1 MFTTSR
7 LERAGFAARRSVV
20 MARNGMV
27 ATSQP
32 LATEAGVAILKKGGN
47 AFDAAIATALTLG
60 VVEPMSTNIGGDAFL
75 LYRWAADGQIY
86 GVNGSGRCPQNLTL
100 EALRRQGMQGIPRY
114 GWGSVTVPGAIDAF
128 VEVQR
133 RHGKLTFAEV
143 LEPAI
148 YYASAGFPVSEIIA
162 QQWQAAVPVL
172 SQFPT
177 SVQTYLVDGKA
188 PQAGDVHRQPNLART
203 LQLLASEGKDAF
215 YRGDIARRIV
225 QFSQATGGFLTLE
238 DLASHTTEW
247 VEPLRTDYR
256 GHTVLELPP
265 NGQGI
270 TALMALNVLEGF
282 NVGTMEYGS
291 AAYYHLLIEA
301 TKQAFADRN
310 RYIADPAHATIPIAG
325 LLSKAYATARRH
337 DITLDHASAYVPGN
351 PAAFGNTVYVAC
363 VDRERNVVSLIHS
376 LFESISFGSGIVAG
390 DTGICLQNRGASFV
404 AEPDHPNVLAP
415 GKRPFQTIIPAMIL
429 KDERPWLC
437 YGVMGGDMQVQGHV
451 QVALNMIDFAM
462 NVQEAIEAPRY
473 RIMGGRRVALERAIS
488 PAVRAT
494 LAAMGHDLVPY
505 DDPSIQSP
513 NAYGGGQAILIDEE
527 RGVLQGGSDY
537 RKDGCAIG
545 Y

>member
-1 MFTTSR
+1 MFDTFR
-7 LERAGFAARRSVV
+7 LERGAFPVQRSVV

-32 LATEAGVAILKKGGN
+32 LATEAGVAILKQGGN

-60 VVEPMSTNIGGDAFL
+60 VVEPMSTGIGGDAFL
-75 LYRWAADGQIY
+75 LYRWAADGNIY
-86 GVNGSGRCPQNLTL
+86 GVNGSGRCPRRLTL
-100 EALRRQGMQGIPRY
+100 EALRQQGFQGVPTH
-114 GWGSVTVPGAIDAF
+114 GWGSVSVPGAIDAF

-133 RHGKLTFAEV
+133 RHGKLTFAAV

-148 YYASAGFPVSEIIA
+148 YYAREGFPVSEVIA
-162 QQWQAAVPVL
+162 NQWEAAVPLL
-172 SQFPT
+172 SHFPT
-177 SVQTYLVDGKA
+177 SAQNYLVQGQA

-203 LQLLASEGKDAF
+203 LQLLAAEGKEAF

-225 QFSQATGGFLTLE
+225 QFSQATGGFFELE
-238 DLASHTTEW
+238 DFASHTTEW

-270 TALMALNVLEGF
+270 TALMMLNVLEGF
-282 NVGTMEYGS
+282 ALGAMEYGS

-310 RYIADPAHATIPIAG
+310 RYIADPAFAQVPVEG
-325 LLSKAYATARRH
+325 LLSKAYASARRQ
-337 DITLDHASAYVPGN
+337 DILRDRASDYRPGN
-351 PAAFGNTVYVAC
+351 PANFSNTVYVTC
-363 VDRERNVVSLIHS
+363 VDSERNVVSLIHS
-376 LFESISFGSGIVAG
+376 LYMGFGSGVVAG
-390 DTGICLQNRGASFV
+390 DTGICLQNRGAGFV
-404 AEPDHPNVLAP
+404 ADPSHPNALAP

-429 KDERPWLC
+429 QDEQPWLC
-437 YGVMGGDMQVQGHV
+437 YGVMGGDMQAQGHA
-451 QVALNMIDFAM
+451 QVAINMLDFGM

-473 RIMGGRRVALERAIS
+473 RIMGGRHVALERAI
-488 PAVRAT
+488 PHAVRNE
-494 LAAMGHDLVPY
+494 LAAMGHTLTAYGDQ
-505 DDPSIQSP
+505 SIS
-513 NAYGGGQAILIDEE
+513 YGGGQGILIDYA
-527 RGVLQGGSDY
+527 RGVLQGGSDH

>member
-1 MFTTSR
+1 
-7 LERAGFAARRSVV
+7 
-20 MARNGMV
+20 MV

-32 LATEAGVAILKKGGN
+32 LAAEAGVAILKKGGN

-60 VVEPMSTNIGGDAFL
+60 VVEPMSTSIGGDAFL
-75 LYRWAADGQIY
+75 LYRWAADGKIY

-100 EALRRQGMQGIPRY
+100 EALRRQGIQGIPRY

-133 RHGKLTFAEV
+133 RHGKLSFAEV

-148 YYASAGFPVSEIIA
+148 YYASEGFPVSEIIA

-177 SVQTYLVDGKA
+177 SAQTYLVDGKA

-225 QFSQATGGFLTLE
+225 QFSQATEGFLTPE

-256 GHTVLELPP
+256 GYTVLELPP

-270 TALMALNVLEGF
+270 TALMVLNVLEGF
-282 NVGTMEYGS
+282 NVGAMEYGS

-301 TKQAFADRN
+301 TKQAFVDRN
-310 RYIADPAHATIPIAG
+310 RYIADPAYATIPVAG
-325 LLSKAYATARRH
+325 LLSKAYAAARRR
-337 DITLDHASAYVPGN
+337 DLSLECASDYVPGS

-363 VDRERNVVSLIHS
+363 VDSERNVVSLIHS
-376 LFESISFGSGIVAG
+376 LFESISFGSGVVAG

-404 AEPDHPNVLAP
+404 AEPDHPNVMAP

-429 KDERPWLC
+429 KDARPWLC

-473 RIMGGRRVALERAIS
+473 RIMGGRWVALERAI
-488 PAVRAT
+488 PLTVRDT
-494 LAAMGHDLVPY
+494 LAAMGHVLAPY
-505 DDPSIQSP
+505 GDQSIS
-513 NAYGGGQAILIDEE
+513 YGGGQAILLDEE

>member
-1 MFTTSR
+1 MFKTSR

-20 MARNGMV
+20 MAHNGMV

-32 LATEAGVAILKKGGN
+32 LAAEAGVAILKKGGN

-100 EALRRQGMQGIPRY
+100 EALRRQGIQGIPRY

-148 YYASAGFPVSEIIA
+148 HYASEGFPVSEIIA

-177 SVQTYLVDGKA
+177 SAQTYLVDGKA

-203 LQLLASEGKDAF
+203 LQQLASEGKDAF
-215 YRGDIARRIV
+215 YRGDIAHRMV
-225 QFSQATGGFLTLE
+225 QFAQATGGFLTLE
-238 DLASHTTEW
+238 DLAAHTTEW

-256 GHTVLELPP
+256 GYTVLELPP

-270 TALMALNVLEGF
+270 TALMVLNVLEGF
-282 NVGTMEYGS
+282 NVGAMEYGS

-310 RYIADPAHATIPIAG
+310 RYIADPAYAMVPVAG
-325 LLSKAYATARRH
+325 LLSKAYAAVRRH
-337 DITLDHASAYVPGN
+337 DISLEHASDYVPGS
-351 PAAFGNTVYVAC
+351 PTAFGNTVYVTC

-404 AEPDHPNVLAP
+404 ADPEHSNVLAP
-415 GKRPFQTIIPAMIL
+415 GKRPFQTIIPALIL

-473 RIMGGRRVALERAIS
+473 RIMGGKRVALERAIPS
-488 PAVRAT
+488 AVRET
-494 LAAMGHDLVPY
+494 LAAMGHELTPY
-505 DDPSIQSP
+505 GDQSIS
-513 NAYGGGQAILIDEE
+513 YGGGQAILIDEE